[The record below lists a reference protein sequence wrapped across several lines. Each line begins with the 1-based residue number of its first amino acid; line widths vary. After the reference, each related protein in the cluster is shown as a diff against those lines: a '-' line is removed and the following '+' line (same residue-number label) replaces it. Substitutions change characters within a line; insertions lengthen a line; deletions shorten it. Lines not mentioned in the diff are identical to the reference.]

1 VEKVKYNIKT
11 MTSIK
16 EIGQIMYL
24 MVKENMSNIKIVP
37 IKVSSKMVNTM
48 EKESWNIRQVIAI
61 KENFMLE
68 KNTAKESMIGRRRM
82 VR

>member
-1 VEKVKYNIKT
+1 

>member
-1 VEKVKYNIKT
+1 
-11 MTSIK
+11 
-16 EIGQIMYL
+16 
-24 MVKENMSNIKIVP
+24 
-37 IKVSSKMVNTM
+37 MVNTM

>member
-1 VEKVKYNIKT
+1 MEKVKYNIKT